1 MEAALQVDPGAGPPP
16 RAIGTGEPLSCERL
30 RAAPLR
36 SWPVPDVLAAPLTKL
51 RGAGPKLSE
60 AAAEIGIECLG
71 DLLRHIPRAYRDRAS
86 PDRAG
91 RSEAGGGGDRAGSR
105 SWEASASGRRAAAG

>member
-1 MEAALQVDPGAGPPP
+1 MEAALQTDPGAGPPQ
-16 RAIGTGEPLSCERL
+16 RALGTGEPLSRERL
-30 RAAPLR
+30 LSAPLR
-36 SWPVPDVLAAPLTKL
+36 SWPVPDALAAPLTKL

-86 PDRAG
+86 PVSVLDQGAHHQL
-91 RSEAGGGGDRAGSR
+91 SERGCGH
-105 SWEASASGRRAAAG
+105 RAARR